1 MAARNWSRKQI
12 DDMVNYKQKAERE
25 RELGSEVQL

>member
-25 RELGSEVQL
+25 RREGGGEL